1 MLAGPFPFSARVPS
15 LRRVRRTQLFVVL
28 LAASPLAACS
38 PDRGSD
44 VRTWAA
50 ADHDDE
56 EGPGAARQV
65 PADSARAAGAGVD
78 PSLVELSWAQKCASC
93 HGPRGQGDGPN
104 AAMYAAPDLTRDD
117 LLGRVTDEELALTI
131 RKGRG
136 KMPAF
141 DLPPSVVEGLVK
153 RIRGK
158 GRVQK

>member
-1 MLAGPFPFSARVPS
+1 MTKAGIVFVALLSAS
-15 LRRVRRTQLFVVL
+15 AI
-28 LAASPLAACS
+28 AAGCG

-44 VRTWAA
+44 VRPWAA

-65 PADSARAAGAGVD
+65 PADSARAAGTGVD

-104 AAMYAAPDLTRDD
+104 APMYNAPDLTRDE
-117 LLGRVTDEELALTI
+117 LLGRVDDDAIAKTI
-131 RKGRG
+131 REGRG

-141 DLPPSVVEGLVK
+141 DLPPSVVDGLVK

-158 GRVQK
+158 GRLAP